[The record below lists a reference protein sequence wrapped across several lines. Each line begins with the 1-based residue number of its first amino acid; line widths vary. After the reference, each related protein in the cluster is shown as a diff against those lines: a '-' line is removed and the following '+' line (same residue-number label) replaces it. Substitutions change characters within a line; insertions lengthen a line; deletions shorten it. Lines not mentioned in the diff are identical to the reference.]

1 MLPWVAYENILC
13 NATLKIL
20 CNILK
25 YIAVVNSLFI
35 YFILQSFLQRRTQIL
50 MPGFMISYK
59 TSIREDI
66 MTWLGYTFCVTGTL
80 WGKPKGHWWV
90 SIKKDHAL
98 TWSFDVCFDV
108 GLSNSFKIQLN
119 CRWYDN
125 AHNAPANPGAWASAV
140 TMLTKNLVKF
150 SSKFIWLWMI
160 ACQFLSTRERR
171 SKWPR
176 SWRFQSAMLERR
188 SLIQQTESSRETCSS
203 LRNTCDAISYI
214 IENVIPLSKPCYLQ
228 HHVTVECIIN
238 VF

>member
-1 MLPWVAYENILC
+1 MTSSCVASDQLFVYLIDKRQRADTPMLIMALFPGNLEADIWTYFMQIEMFYIFEMVFLA
-13 NATLKIL
+13 ASTLQMKD
-20 CNILK
+20 
-25 YIAVVNSLFI
+25 IA
-35 YFILQSFLQRRTQIL
+35 
-50 MPGFMISYK
+50 
-59 TSIREDI
+59 SIITVPAD
-66 MTWLGYTFCVTGTL
+66 
-80 WGKPKGHWWV
+80 
-90 SIKKDHAL
+90 
-98 TWSFDVCFDV
+98 
-108 GLSNSFKIQLN
+108 
-119 CRWYDN
+119 
-125 AHNAPANPGAWASAV
+125 APANPGAWASAV

-203 LRNTCDAISYI
+203 LRNTSDAISYI